1 MGLAA
6 QLGLFMPPLDASD
19 EAVFFADVRNCRVRR
34 VSLATGTITTIAGHG
49 EAATGTAQE
58 IGDGLPALQAG
69 LSTHPMRLALD
80 PRGNIL
86 VSDAH
91 QNRIRRIDAQ
101 TGVMTTA
108 AGGAGEGAWE
118 GDGGPATQ
126 AKLNSPHA
134 CRADAQGNL
143 YIADRNS
150 HVIRRVDG
158 ASGQITTVAGNGQPG
173 YTGDGGAATE
183 ASIDMPSSVCVDAD
197 GNVYVADNDN
207 NRVRKVDAASGVIST
222 VVGCGEKGPLVDGCD
237 ALQVRPCTGRLRSL
251 RSCAAAAAA
260 GWVVSLS

>member
-1 MGLAA
+1 MAA

-101 TGVMTTA
+101 TGDHHTRSRDVETGHDVGQRPEGVGVGDLRGNA
-108 AGGAGEGAWE
+108 LAGM
-118 GDGGPATQ
+118 GD
-126 AKLNSPHA
+126 SP
-134 CRADAQGNL
+134 Q
-143 YIADRNS
+143 
-150 HVIRRVDG
+150 
-158 ASGQITTVAGNGQPG
+158 QP
-173 YTGDGGAATE
+173 
-183 ASIDMPSSVCVDAD
+183 
-197 GNVYVADNDN
+197 
-207 NRVRKVDAASGVIST
+207 
-222 VVGCGEKGPLVDGCD
+222 VVGIAGPRRG
-237 ALQVRPCTGRLRSL
+237 
-251 RSCAAAAAA
+251 
-260 GWVVSLS
+260 